1 MDDVNV
7 FSSKRSD
14 LVRID
19 KCSGA
24 MRFVSCTLLIKSQ
37 KIQIMV
43 FRNGREEEPWELGW
57 M

>member
-19 KCSGA
+19 KCSGSCLA
-24 MRFVSCTLLIKSQ
+24 SHRKSKSWCSGTGGKRSLGSLDGCKVSR
-37 KIQIMV
+37 V
-43 FRNGREEEPWELGW
+43 
-57 M
+57 